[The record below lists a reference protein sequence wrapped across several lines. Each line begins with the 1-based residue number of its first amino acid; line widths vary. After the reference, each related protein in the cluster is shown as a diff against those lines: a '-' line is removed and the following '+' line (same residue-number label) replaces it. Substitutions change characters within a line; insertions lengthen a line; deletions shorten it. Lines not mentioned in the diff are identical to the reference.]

1 MSAISRFSAVVGEY
15 LVYRGH
21 EGQWAYLVHR
31 VAGLGVLLFLALH
44 IFDIYLLGFGP
55 DVFNTLLFLYK
66 GPLARVIEVFL
77 MFGLLFHGLNGLR
90 IIFQDFFP
98 RLMRYHRRLFYAEV
112 IVFTIIFLPAATMMM
127 NEFFGILVSFVVAL
141 ILWALVPLAY
151 VSATAAPP
159 PLNLNVGEAGGGK

>member
-1 MSAISRFSAVVGEY
+1 MSAISRFSAVIAES
-15 LVYRGH
+15 LVYRGR

-31 VAGLGVLLFLALH
+31 VAGIGVLLFLALH

-55 DVFNTLLFLYK
+55 EAFNTLLFLYK
-66 GPLARVIEVFL
+66 GPAARVLEVLL

-90 IIFQDFFP
+90 IIVQDFFP
-98 RLMRYHRRLFYAEV
+98 RLMRIHKRLFYIEV
-112 IVFTIIFLPAATMMM
+112 VVFTVVFLPAATMMM
-127 NEFFGILVSFVVAL
+127 NEFFGILISFVVAA

-151 VSATAAPP
+151 VSSYAAPP